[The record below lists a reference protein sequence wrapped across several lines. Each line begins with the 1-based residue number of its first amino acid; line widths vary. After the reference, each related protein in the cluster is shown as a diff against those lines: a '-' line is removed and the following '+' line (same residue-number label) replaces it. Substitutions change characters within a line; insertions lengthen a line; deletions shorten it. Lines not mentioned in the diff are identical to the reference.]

1 MGNISQ
7 DPTISSTRV
16 TSVRLFSQIVCL
28 LVCLYT
34 SLFFKEIFFYKCS
47 WYYLGDYLTK
57 ETFFPASLLLPRAIL
72 RYFWAYFGVC
82 SSSFE
87 SCLSSYLI
95 KFYPDAF
102 CITLIV
108 SVLRKIS
115 QHLSLCWGTLCNI
128 LGAYFGYIT
137 QCLEKRVTFS

>member
-1 MGNISQ
+1 MFL
-7 DPTISSTRV
+7 V
-16 TSVRLFSQIVCL
+16 L
-28 LVCLYT
+28 LRGLP
-34 SLFFKEIFFYKCS
+34 
-47 WYYLGDYLTK
+47 TK
-57 ETFFPASLLLPRAIL
+57 ENFFPASLLLPRAIL

-137 QCLEKRVTFS
+137 QCLEKRVTFSWYFVWIFWCYCGGHQTQKVVGRASVLNIFGYFWSIS